1 MPLVEEGEMSSYRH
15 QFAILAGVL
24 LLAAPNLGSAENT
37 PSAPP
42 LTTSQIVQR
51 LMAANLRRSQA
62 LRGYQGKRTYYLSYS
77 GLFGHHEAEMQVEVS
92 YTAPDKKEFRVISRS
107 GSSLLINRVLLKML
121 SSEAEAQEEKNRK
134 QLEVN
139 SDNYHF
145 SLDQLQHTPNGDF
158 YVLSVTPKGKSRY
171 LYRGK
176 IWVDAHEFAVA
187 RMEGEPQKNFSIWVS
202 HTEVGY
208 RWLEQGGFWL
218 PAHTESVSQVRM
230 GGKITLT
237 IDYSDYQ
244 INSGTRLANEQ
255 DPGAQ
260 EALPAPNAVV
270 GDPH

>member
-1 MPLVEEGEMSSYRH
+1 MSSYRH
-15 QFAILAGVL
+15 QFPILVSVL
-24 LLAAPNLGSAENT
+24 LLTLPSFGSAENAR
-37 PSAPP
+37 PAAL
-42 LTTSQIVQR
+42 LTTGEIVQK
-51 LMAANLRRSQA
+51 LMAANLHRSQT
-62 LRGYQGKRTYYLSYS
+62 LRSYQGKRTYYLNYS

-121 SSEAEAQEEKNRK
+121 SSEAEAQEEKNRR

-139 SDNYHF
+139 SDNYNF
-145 SLDQLQHTPNGDF
+145 SLDQMQHTPKGDF

-187 RMEGEPQKNFSIWVS
+187 RMEGEPQKNPSIWVS

-208 RWLEQGGFWL
+208 GWLEQGGFWL

-244 INSGTRLANEQ
+244 ISSGTRLANEQ
-255 DPGAQ
+255 EPALQGT
-260 EALPAPNAVV
+260 LPAPNAVV